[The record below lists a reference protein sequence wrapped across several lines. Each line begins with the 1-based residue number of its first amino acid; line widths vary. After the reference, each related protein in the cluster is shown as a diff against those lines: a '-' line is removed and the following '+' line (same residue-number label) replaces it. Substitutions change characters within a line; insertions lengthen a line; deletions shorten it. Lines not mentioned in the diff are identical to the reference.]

1 MFLKRILMPG
11 RDRFRCAMAS
21 MGGVGSTALARHIGS
36 IADKTDRE
44 HAYSPAVYD
53 GHSGLRLGYM
63 FGNPYN
69 GVLSIFR
76 RGYQQ
81 MHVVAMHAHSGTTP
95 VRLRGVSIE
104 EYLERGVDE
113 FFIERQLD
121 NWVGNADPKHPTILI
136 RYELLGDHVDE
147 VLDFFA
153 CRKAFVVRPRS
164 SSWRDRPEPIRKGLE
179 RIYGRLNEKIEALP
193 AVRIVMPRA
202 GGEGG
207 GDGVK
212 G

>member
-1 MFLKRILMPG
+1 MFLKRIFSPG

-53 GHSGLRLGYM
+53 DQSGLRLGYM

-69 GVLSIFR
+69 SVLSIFR

-81 MHVVAMHAHSGTTP
+81 MHVAAMHAHSGTAP
-95 VRLRGVSIE
+95 VGMRGVSID

-121 NWVGNADPKHPTILI
+121 NWVGNLHPKHPTILI
-136 RYELLGDHVDE
+136 RYELLGDHIDE

-153 CRKAFVVRPRS
+153 CRKAFAVHPRRS
-164 SSWRDRPEPIRKGLE
+164 SWADQPEHIRKGLTK
-179 RIYGRLNEKIEALP
+179 IYGRVHDKIEALP
-193 AVRIVMPRA
+193 AVRIMMPQRA
-202 GGEGG
+202 G
-207 GDGVK
+207 
-212 G
+212 